1 MHVSPLLEIIWIGLA
16 SNLDNGGVGVAYG
29 VRRVRIPWLPNLV
42 IAIISFAG
50 TLIAGLFG
58 NVITHW
64 VPSFIDNLVGAIVI
78 ICVGVGVLLQPFF
91 ARKPHPQSRSK
102 IVRII
107 RSPEEADFN
116 KNNHISFTE
125 SIILGIALSMNALA
139 GGFDAGIT
147 KLSILYTSFFVGIF
161 SFLLLWVGTLIGKK
175 FAANR
180 LGDHATIVAGVL
192 LILIGIEQFF

>member
-1 MHVSPLLEIIWIGLA
+1 MHVSPLLEIVWIGLA

-29 VRRVRIPWLPNLV
+29 VRQVRIPWLPNLV

-50 TLIAGLFG
+50 TLFAGLFG

-64 VPSFIDNLVGAIVI
+64 VAPFIDNLVGAIVI
-78 ICVGVGVLLQPFF
+78 ICVGIGVLLQPFL
-91 ARKPHPQSRSK
+91 KLHPQSRSK

-107 RSPEEADFN
+107 FSPEEADFN
-116 KNNHISFTE
+116 KNNHISLTE
-125 SIILGIALSMNALA
+125 SIVLGIALSMNALA

-147 KLSILYTSFFVGIF
+147 QLNILYTSIFVGVF
-161 SFLLLWVGTLIGKK
+161 SFLLLWVGTFIGKK

-180 LGDHATIVAGVL
+180 LGDHATIVAGIL